1 MSDSVYLDY
10 AATTPIAP
18 EVFEA
23 MRPYFDSV
31 YGNPS
36 SLHQKGRE
44 AKKALQEAKQKI
56 AACIGA
62 VADEIIFTSGGT
74 EGNNL
79 AVFGVCEAMQSLGK
93 HIITTSIEH
102 HSVLK
107 ACQELEQKG
116 YEITYLNPD
125 ETGCI
130 TVEQVRAALR
140 PDTTLVS
147 VMYVNN
153 ETGSVQPIAEIA
165 ELLTESETYF
175 HTDAVQ
181 AFGTEKIDVSL
192 FKVDLL
198 TMSGHK
204 VNAPKGIGFLYI
216 KENTKLHPLFFGGSQ
231 QRKLRPGT
239 ENIPYIVGLATACQ
253 MHCENRAQ
261 KREHLWQ
268 MKMELL
274 SRLRQ
279 KQIKFS
285 INGSEAASAPHIV
298 SLCFPEIS
306 LSGFLTSLDLDGVC
320 VSGGSACTSGS
331 VRGSHV
337 LIAMY
342 QETDARVLSSVRFS
356 FGIYTDLT
364 DIKRVVVSIEK
375 YIQRTKCLKG

>member
-1 MSDSVYLDY
+1 MEKCVLCGKLLPVGRLQAVPHHADGADLHLGAEMLQLFPQEGDIDLHVVVLRVGL
-10 AATTPIAP
+10 IAP
-18 EVFEA
+18 DFQQQLFLGDDHLPVQHQHLHHVELLPAEPHGSLAAGEGEGGLLQPQVPVFQGVRLPQLRLA
-23 MRPYFDSV
+23 PGQSPDAGQQLLGLKGLCQIV
-31 YGNPS
+31 IGAAVQ
-36 SLHQKGRE
+36 SLHPVRE
-44 AKKALQEAKQKI
+44 
-56 AACIGA
+56 IGA
-62 VADEIIFTSGGT
+62 IA
-74 EGNNL
+74 
-79 AVFGVCEAMQSLGK
+79 K
-93 HIITTSIEH
+93 EH
-102 HSVLK
+102 GIL
-107 ACQELEQKG
+107 
-116 YEITYLNPD
+116 
-125 ETGCI
+125 
-130 TVEQVRAALR
+130 
-140 PDTTLVS
+140 
-147 VMYVNN
+147 
-153 ETGSVQPIAEIA
+153 
-165 ELLTESETYF
+165 F

-181 AFGTEKIDVSL
+181 AFGQIPIQVDDLNIDMLSA
-192 FKVDLL
+192 
-198 TMSGHK
+198 SGHK
-204 VNAPKGIGFLYI
+204 LNGPKGIGFLYI